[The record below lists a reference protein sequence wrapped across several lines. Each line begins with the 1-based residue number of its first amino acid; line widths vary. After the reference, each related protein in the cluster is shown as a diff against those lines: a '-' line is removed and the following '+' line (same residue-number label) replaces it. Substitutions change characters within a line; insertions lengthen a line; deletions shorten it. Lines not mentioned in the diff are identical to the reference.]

1 MFKEMLLKS
10 LSESVVQESVVAPYV
25 GQRLNSIGKAKGV
38 CFTVTFVNEKIVKV
52 KDGLGKEKTYSRK
65 EFENEFSL
73 TGEVSEAVEAD
84 LNDGYFTLDFV
95 SSDVDR
101 EQVVMML
108 RDVADMIEN
117 GEVEG
122 VLKDEDDEEI
132 GNFTFYAKG
141 EEPKE
146 EVEEEFND
154 DDSYNTNNDEDVE
167 FEDEMEEEGETDEE
181 FKRKLEK
188 EMKD

>member
-154 DDSYNTNNDEDVE
+154 DESVKI
-167 FEDEMEEEGETDEE
+167 EDEMEEEGETDEE